1 MRVIV
6 YLVPFYS
13 FKCKLYKTRLEKNE
27 NLIQGSMY
35 FLLYLFFGLI
45 MDKYLNTKNF
55 VSKTN
60 FVRFPPKTS
69 ATKKEESNPAF
80 RNF

>member
-1 MRVIV
+1 
-6 YLVPFYS
+6 
-13 FKCKLYKTRLEKNE
+13 
-27 NLIQGSMY
+27 MY

-69 ATKKEESNPAF
+69 PTKKEESNPAF